1 MRFVSRTPSCTNVC
15 LPTKN
20 LGVDT
25 GLDMEGAAE
34 GGAALPPVP
43 YALSDL

>member
-1 MRFVSRTPSCTNVC
+1 MRVYPQRI
-15 LPTKN
+15 

-34 GGAALPPVP
+34 SGAALPPVP